1 MPAPPLDLAAVRSF
15 ENLEFLAR
23 QLVEGFITG
32 LHQSPYHGFSVEF
45 SEHRLYNP
53 GESTR
58 HLDWKVFART
68 DKLFVK
74 RYEEE
79 TNLRAHILLDVSP
92 SMYYPAPGF
101 DKLRFSILAAA
112 ALTTLLTRQR
122 DAVGLVTFSET
133 VELQTPVRS
142 SSRHRHTLLLTL
154 QQLLDRPA
162 PGGAGSGRSAAG
174 SNLAAGSHSVAGRRT
189 TDVAQVIHTLAQQIP
204 KRSLV
209 ILFSDMLGRGEAEQT
224 AALAA
229 LQHLRHQQHEVLLF
243 HVLDRKTEA
252 DFDFAERPYIFEDVE
267 TGQEI
272 KLQPAQV
279 REQYRAAMR
288 RFEQELALRCGQ
300 FKIDFVPVDV
310 REPFEKVLY
319 AYLVKRGK
327 AK

>member
-1 MPAPPLDLAAVRSF
+1 MSQPLDLAAVRSF

-79 TNLRAHILLDVSP
+79 TNLRCHLLLDVSP
-92 SMYYPAPGF
+92 SMYYPEPEY
-101 DKLRFSILAAA
+101 DKLRFAVLCAAA
-112 ALTTLLTRQR
+112 IATMLQKQR
-122 DAVGLVTFSET
+122 DAVGLVTFADQ

-142 SSRHRHTLLLTL
+142 TSTHRHTLLLTL
-154 QQLLDRPA
+154 QQLLERP
-162 PGGAGSGRSAAG
+162 PT
-174 SNLAAGSHSVAGRRT
+174 LRRAT
-189 TDVAQVIHTLAQQIP
+189 TDVARVIHTIAQQIP

-209 ILFSDMLGRGEAEQT
+209 VLFSDMLGRAPEEQAT
-224 AALAA
+224 TLAA
-229 LQHLRHQQHEVLLF
+229 LQHLRHQNHEVLLF
-243 HVLDRKTEA
+243 HIMDRATEA
-252 DFDFAERPYIFEDVE
+252 DFNFQDRPYVFEDLE
-267 TGQEI
+267 TGETV
-272 KLQPAQV
+272 KLQPSQV
-279 REQYRAAMR
+279 REQYRAAMQQY
-288 RFEQELALRCGQ
+288 EHELMLRCGQ
-300 FKIDFVPVDV
+300 YKIDFVPVDI
-310 REPFEKVLY
+310 REPFDKVLY

-327 AK
+327 VR

>member
-1 MPAPPLDLAAVRSF
+1 MPAPDLAAVRSF

-23 QLVEGFITG
+23 QLVDGFITG

-53 GESTR
+53 GDSTR
-58 HLDWKVFART
+58 HIDWKVFART

-79 TNLRAHILLDVSP
+79 TNLRAHLLLDVSP
-92 SMYYPAPGF
+92 SMYYPTPDHA
-101 DKLRFSILAAA
+101 KLAFSVVAAA

-122 DAVGLVTFSET
+122 DAVGLVTFANA

-142 SSRHRHTLLLTL
+142 TTTHRHALLLAL
-154 QQLLDRPA
+154 QRLLERPATPA
-162 PGGAGSGRSAAG
+162 PGRG
-174 SNLAAGSHSVAGRRT
+174 
-189 TDVAQVIHTLAQQIP
+189 TDVAGVIHTIAQQIP

-209 ILFSDMLGRGEAEQT
+209 IIFSDMLGRDAAGQA

-229 LQHLRHQQHEVLLF
+229 LQHLRHQHHEVLLF
-243 HVLDRKTEA
+243 HVLDRATEA

-272 KLQPAQV
+272 KLQPSQIRA
-279 REQYRAAMR
+279 QYRAAMAT
-288 RFEQELALRCGQ
+288 FGQELALRCGQ
-300 FKIDFVPVDV
+300 LKIDFVPVDV
-310 REPFEKVLY
+310 REPFEKVLH

-327 AK
+327 VR

>member
-1 MPAPPLDLAAVRSF
+1 MALDLEAVRSF
-15 ENLEFLAR
+15 DNLEFLAR

-58 HLDWKVFART
+58 HIDWKVLART

-79 TNLRAHILLDVSP
+79 TNLRCHLLLDVSP
-92 SMYYPAPGF
+92 SMYYPAPGH
-101 DKLRFSILAAA
+101 DKLRFSVLCAA
-112 ALTTLLTRQR
+112 ALTTLLQKQR
-122 DAVGLVTFSET
+122 DAVGLVTFADR

-142 SSRHRHTLLLTL
+142 TSTHRHTLLLTL
-154 QQLLDRPA
+154 QQLLERPA
-162 PGGAGSGRSAAG
+162 PAA
-174 SNLAAGSHSVAGRRT
+174 RP
-189 TDVAQVIHTLAQQIP
+189 TDVAGIIHQIAQQIP

-209 ILFSDMLGRGEAEQT
+209 VLFSDMLGRASEEQT

-243 HVLDRKTEA
+243 HVMDRATEA
-252 DFDFAERPYIFEDVE
+252 DFNFADRPYLFEDVE
-267 TGQEI
+267 TGAVV

-288 RFEQELALRCGQ
+288 AYEQELALRCGQ
-300 FKIDFVPVDV
+300 YKIDFVPVDI
-310 REPFEKVLY
+310 REPFDKVLY
-319 AYLVKRGK
+319 AYMMKRGK
-327 AK
+327 VK

>member
-1 MPAPPLDLAAVRSF
+1 MPLDLAAIRSF

-23 QLVEGFITG
+23 QLVDGFITG

-58 HLDWKVFART
+58 HIDWKVFART

-79 TNLRAHILLDVSP
+79 TNLRAHLLLDVSP
-92 SMYYPAPGF
+92 SMYYPAPGH
-101 DKLRFSILAAA
+101 DKLKFSILAAA

-122 DAVGLVTFSET
+122 DAVGLVTFADT

-142 SSRHRHTLLLTL
+142 TSTHRHTLLLVL
-154 QQLLDRPA
+154 QQLLERPPA
-162 PGGAGSGRSAAG
+162 SKTGRG
-174 SNLAAGSHSVAGRRT
+174 
-189 TDVAQVIHTLAQQIP
+189 TDVAGTIHAIAQQIP

-209 ILFSDMLGRGEAEQT
+209 ILFSDMLGRSPAEQT

-229 LQHLRHQQHEVLLF
+229 LQHLKHQHHEVLLF
-243 HVLDRKTEA
+243 HVLDRATEA

-272 KLQPAQV
+272 KLQPSQIK
-279 REQYRAAMR
+279 EQYRAAMTAY
-288 RFEQELALRCGQ
+288 EQELALRCGQ
-300 FKIDFVPVDV
+300 LRIDFVPVDV

-327 AK
+327 VR